1 MFTAGLNSTKYL
13 KKLGNWRV
21 YLRLFLGSLLFEVSW
36 VLSAGHCISS
46 DFYKERNIS

>member
-1 MFTAGLNSTKYL
+1 MKIYQIERARKS
-13 KKLGNWRV
+13 
-21 YLRLFLGSLLFEVSW
+21 YLRLLLGSLLFEASW